1 MRGGS
6 LKGRRM
12 EGKGRATRRE
22 WKRYPLPFPFSP
34 FLCLP
39 RRLIKMHRVCPCYF
53 SFKMTIPHSLNMLR
67 LVSYLVP
74 YKAPANPT
82 ATATSSTSIF
92 LKWDAVDLPNIRGIL
107 RGYTVYYEEAW
118 SSVHP
123 SVLRNVT
130 VDISVIEVQLTNL
143 HKYTEYHIWVTAFT
157 TRQGLKSISLFVRT
171 LEDSKMYLF
180 LFSKSSSEVGFMV
193 YFGVF
198 LLCFIKAV
206 APPFSG
212 FVPALTDLRLF
223 TWCLPACPLF
233 GRIF

>member
-1 MRGGS
+1 
-6 LKGRRM
+6 
-12 EGKGRATRRE
+12 
-22 WKRYPLPFPFSP
+22 
-34 FLCLP
+34 
-39 RRLIKMHRVCPCYF
+39 
-53 SFKMTIPHSLNMLR
+53 MLR
-67 LVSYLVP
+67 FVSYLVP
-74 YKAPANPT
+74 YKAPENPT
-82 ATATSSTSIF
+82 GTPTSSTSVF
-92 LKWDAVDLPNIRGIL
+92 VKWDAVDLPIIRGIL
-107 RGYTVYYEEAW
+107 RGYTVYYEEAS

-130 VDISVIEVQLTNL
+130 VDIYVTEVQLMNL
-143 HKYTEYHIWVTAFT
+143 YKHTEYHIWVTAFT

-180 LFSKSSSEVGFMV
+180 LFSESSSEVEFMV

-212 FVPALTDLRLF
+212 FVPSLTDTAPF
-223 TWCLPACPLF
+223 YVMPACPLF

>member
-1 MRGGS
+1 
-6 LKGRRM
+6 
-12 EGKGRATRRE
+12 
-22 WKRYPLPFPFSP
+22 
-34 FLCLP
+34 
-39 RRLIKMHRVCPCYF
+39 MHQVCPCYF
-53 SFKMTIPHSLNMLR
+53 SFKITIPHSLNMLR

-82 ATATSSTSIF
+82 GTATSSTSIF

-130 VDISVIEVQLTNL
+130 MNISVTEVQLINL

-180 LFSKSSSEVGFMV
+180 LFSKSSSEVG
-193 YFGVF
+193 VF

-206 APPFSG
+206 APPFSD
-212 FVPALTDLRLF
+212 FVPALTETTPF
-223 TWCLPACPLF
+223 YEMPACLPPSWSDILTLTP
-233 GRIF
+233 IKK

>member
-1 MRGGS
+1 MRGGR
-6 LKGRRM
+6 LKGKSM
-12 EGKGRATRRE
+12 EGKGRATKVE

-34 FLCLP
+34 FLHLP
-39 RRLIKMHRVCPCYF
+39 RRLIKMHRVCPFDF

-82 ATATSSTSIF
+82 GTATSSTSIF

-130 VDISVIEVQLTNL
+130 VDISVTEVQLINL

-157 TRQGLKSISLFVRT
+157 TRQGLKSTSLFVRT
-171 LEDSKMYLF
+171 LEDSKIYYF
-180 LFSKSSSEVGFMV
+180 FSKFSSGVGW
-193 YFGVF
+193 YVF
-198 LLCFIKAV
+198 
-206 APPFSG
+206 
-212 FVPALTDLRLF
+212 
-223 TWCLPACPLF
+223 
-233 GRIF
+233 